1 MICPTAKGK
10 NFSQT
15 DWTARQISQQET
27 ADPLKDL
34 SHGQTSHQRRHTSM
48 RVLNGLFRRHCSG
61 PLMSQE
67 TAPPRTKSSSLAR
80 LPGGIWALGLVS
92 LFMDISSEMIHGL
105 LPVFL
110 TSALGASSEM
120 VGLIEGIGEATA
132 SISKLFSG
140 WASDRLG
147 KRKVL
152 TVIGYGLGAVSKPL
166 FALATTS
173 SLVLTARF
181 SDRVGKGIRGAPR
194 DAMIGD
200 MVPSTLR
207 GAAYGLRQALD
218 SVGAFAGPL
227 LAMVLMA
234 TLHDDFRLIFWLAL
248 IPGLASVLILLVAVR
263 EPPRQAGASEAPL
276 KFNELKTL
284 SAAYWIVVG
293 IGAVLTLARFSE
305 AFLILRAQSAGLP
318 LALAPAVLV
327 VMNVVYSISAFPLG
341 ALSDKIDRKLMLAIG
356 FVTLIVSDLVLARAT
371 DLATVMTGVALWG
384 LHMGMTQGLLAALV
398 ANAAPPNLR
407 ATSFGIFNFVSGVAL
422 LLANLIAGLLWE
434 TVGPYAT
441 FMAGAAFTVI
451 GLVGTLIALRRPSS
465 GKPT

>member
-1 MICPTAKGK
+1 MSKQKEAAPSRTR
-10 NFSQT
+10 S
-15 DWTARQISQQET
+15 
-27 ADPLKDL
+27 L
-34 SHGQTSHQRRHTSM
+34 S
-48 RVLNGLFRRHCSG
+48 F
-61 PLMSQE
+61 
-67 TAPPRTKSSSLAR
+67 AR

-92 LFMDISSEMIHGL
+92 QFMDISSEMIHGL

-110 TSALGASSEM
+110 TSVLGASTEM
-120 VGLIEGIGEATA
+120 VGLIEGVGEATA

-140 WASDRLG
+140 WVSDRLG
-147 KRKVL
+147 RRKVL
-152 TVIGYGLGAVSKPL
+152 AVIGYGLGAMSKPL
-166 FALATTS
+166 FAMATTS

-194 DAMIGD
+194 DAMVAD
-200 MVPSTLR
+200 MVPSNLR

-227 LAMVLMA
+227 LAIALMA

-248 IPGLASVLILLVAVR
+248 VPGLISVLILLVAVR
-263 EPPRQAGASEAPL
+263 EPPHEAAASGTSL
-276 KFNELKTL
+276 KFSELMTL
-284 SAAYWIVVG
+284 STAYWTVVG

-305 AFLILRAQSAGLP
+305 AFLILRAQSAGLS

-327 VMNVVYSISAFPLG
+327 VMNIVYSISAYPLG
-341 ALSDKIDRKLMLAIG
+341 ALSDKIDRKLLLAIG
-356 FVTLIVSDLVLARAT
+356 FATLIVSDLVLARAT
-371 DLATVMTGVALWG
+371 DLPAVMTGVALWG

-398 ANAAPPNLR
+398 ANEAPPSLR

-441 FMAGAAFTVI
+441 FMAGAVFTVI
-451 GLVGTLIALRRPSS
+451 GLVGTLIVLRRPFSE
-465 GKPT
+465 KRT